1 MAVSEGC
8 GALEVTPDI
17 HPWPVGR
24 NVAVLRSVAFSS
36 CCGVDMAPSDQLVD
50 FAPSHLRVADTAFHA
65 LVAEPRRLT
74 LDCTSLG
81 GVPGPAVGRELIHR
95 ARTLKGDWRIVA
107 VAMAMPALIRLAGG
121 LARDYRGDPA
131 DLDNEILTGYL
142 EALERRVDLGATRL
156 YAKLCWAGF
165 RAGYAARYADTPV
178 VLIEDLD
185 NDSSIVPHLPY
196 GHPDLLLARAVAIR
210 VLDPDDADLITATWL
225 EYKTIEQVARRTGAD
240 ADVLR
245 MRRLRAGRR
254 LADAILD
261 GLLSGALSEST
272 TARLKTRAAI
282 RAALRTDPATPRALA
297 AAA

>member
-1 MAVSEGC
+1 V
-8 GALEVTPDI
+8 
-17 HPWPVGR
+17 W
-24 NVAVLRSVAFSS
+24 
-36 CCGVDMAPSDQLVD
+36 
-50 FAPSHLRVADTAFHA
+50 
-65 LVAEPRRLT
+65 
-74 LDCTSLG
+74 
-81 GVPGPAVGRELIHR
+81 RELIDR

-121 LARDYRGDPA
+121 LARDFRGDPA
-131 DLDNEILTGYL
+131 DLDNEILTGFL
-142 EALERRVDLGATRL
+142 EALEQRVDLGQTRL

-185 NDSSIVPHLPY
+185 SDSSIVPHLPY

-210 VLDPDDADLITATWL
+210 VLDQDDADLIIATWL
-225 EYKTIEQVARRTGAD
+225 EHETIEQVARRTGAD

-261 GLLSGALSEST
+261 GLLSGALSQ
-272 TARLKTRAAI
+272 AAKGKLKTRAAI
-282 RAALRTDPATPRALA
+282 RAALRTDPATQQPMPVA
-297 AAA
+297 A

>member
-1 MAVSEGC
+1 M
-8 GALEVTPDI
+8 T
-17 HPWPVGR
+17 
-24 NVAVLRSVAFSS
+24 
-36 CCGVDMAPSDQLVD
+36 PSDRLVD
-50 FAPSHLRVADTAFHA
+50 FAPSHLRVADTAFQA

-74 LDCTSLG
+74 LDCTTLG
-81 GVPGPAVGRELIHR
+81 GVPGPSVGLPAGEVELPWLRDWLLAHRDNYPARDAVWRELIGR
-95 ARTLKGDWRIVA
+95 ARTVGGDWRIVA

-142 EALERRVDLGATRL
+142 EALERRVDLGASRL

-165 RAGYAARYADTPV
+165 RAGYAARYADPPV

-210 VLDPDDADLITATWL
+210 VLDQDDADLITATWL
-225 EYKTIEQVARRTGAD
+225 EHKTIEQVARRTGAD

-261 GLLSGALSEST
+261 GLLSGALAEST

-282 RAALRTDPATPRALA
+282 RAALRGDPAAPRALA
-297 AAA
+297 SAA

>member
-1 MAVSEGC
+1 M
-8 GALEVTPDI
+8 TT
-17 HPWPVGR
+17 
-24 NVAVLRSVAFSS
+24 
-36 CCGVDMAPSDQLVD
+36 SDQLVD
-50 FAPSHLRVADTAFHA
+50 FSPSHLRVADNAFQA

-74 LDCTSLG
+74 LDCSSVG
-81 GVPGPAVGRELIHR
+81 GVPGPELGLPDGEVELPWLRDWLLAHRDNYPARDAVWRELIHR

-142 EALERRVDLGATRL
+142 EALERRLDLGATRL

-185 NDSSIVPHLPY
+185 DDGSIVPHLPY
-196 GHPDLLLARAVAIR
+196 GHPDLLLARAVAIK
-210 VLDPDDADLITATWL
+210 LIDQDDADLITATWL
-225 EYKTIEQVARRTGAD
+225 EHKTIEQVARRTGAD
-240 ADVLR
+240 PDLLR

-261 GLLSGALSEST
+261 GLLSGALSD
-272 TARLKTRAAI
+272 AAKDRLKTRAAI
-282 RAALRTDPATPRALA
+282 RAALRADPAADHAMPVA
-297 AAA
+297 A